1 MLDQNLYIGSKIN
14 GNLKGSLFFST
25 RSASGAS
32 CKDEAADKQRKKDD
46 HNDGGSNDG
55 ANADKK
61 SGTQLVLNAC
71 NNLYWFSSIF
81 SFVDNSNLCFMFF
94 F

>member
-14 GNLKGSLFFST
+14 GNLKGSLFFSIG
-25 RSASGAS
+25 SASRAS

-55 ANADKK
+55 DNDQKK
-61 SGTQLVLNAC
+61 TNKAEPDSKQSGMQLVLKAC
-71 NNLYWFSSIF
+71 NNLY
-81 SFVDNSNLCFMFF
+81 
-94 F
+94 